1 MTFERRAIVGSRE
14 RLRAVLDSFKA
25 CLVSSE
31 RPIEV
36 IVRTPRKEKSHDQR
50 ALWHAV
56 MAELAPQLG
65 LTPGQTKQLIKAE
78 FYGTEQ
84 KVVNGRVYEFTQSS
98 EDSDRAEYSHLID
111 FTYQLAAEQGIAILD
126 RRTA

>member
-31 RPIEV
+31 SPIEV